1 MFPYCSLWRQHTR
14 LVLLSQVGSPLLTV
28 MAAHYEVTHE
38 VIFQISIM
46 IDQGEFGFL
55 NNGLAAHG
63 LHDQLFYRVLV
74 FHSQCKPFAACIQ
87 SVSVGKCFW
96 AAFTSAHTHMVY
108 SSCFMGSCSKAGC
121 SPFRMVASICWSE
134 LESLNCLARSRPP
147 TKLAPMIIAI
157 GTFSAPF

>member
-1 MFPYCSLWRQHTR
+1 MAEGYSIFPYCSLWRQHTR

-28 MAAHYEVTHE
+28 MAVHYEVTHE
-38 VIFQISIM
+38 VIFQINVM

-87 SVSVGKCFW
+87 SVFVGKCFW
-96 AAFTSAHTHMVY
+96 GGVHIGAHPHGIFIM
-108 SSCFMGSCSKAGC
+108 FHG
-121 SPFRMVASICWSE
+121 
-134 LESLNCLARSRPP
+134 
-147 TKLAPMIIAI
+147 
-157 GTFSAPF
+157 